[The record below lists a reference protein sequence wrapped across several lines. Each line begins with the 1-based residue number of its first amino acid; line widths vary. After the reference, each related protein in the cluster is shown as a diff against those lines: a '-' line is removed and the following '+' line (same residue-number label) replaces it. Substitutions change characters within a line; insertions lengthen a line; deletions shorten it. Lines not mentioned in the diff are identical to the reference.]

1 MHLAS
6 DAVRAAAESPF
17 LDGALA
23 SASGVLCCINLP
35 PSAQRFAGGAGGPA
49 PLQGLQ
55 VRVGL
60 QDWNGGWRMACV
72 AVAAVA
78 GFRCRCLPFACCMLF
93 CLLYAVLLAV
103 CCPFCCKFR

>member
-35 PSAQRFAGGAGGPA
+35 PAGQRFTGGPGGPA

-55 VRVGL
+55 VRELAVQL
-60 QDWNGGWRMACV
+60 STSFKAISLF
-72 AVAAVA
+72 VAARSDHVA
-78 GFRCRCLPFACCMLF
+78 LGSN
-93 CLLYAVLLAV
+93 
-103 CCPFCCKFR
+103 